1 MEDPMKTASAGLKD
15 ECFQNTNLFF
25 LMARFSVLY
34 SYLKE
39 IKNHV
44 AGLFLL
50 LIRAFH
56 AQPTD
61 STKFKRKKGRR
72 DGGRARDG
80 RNEWREGGGE
90 KNSPWRT
97 FFYFQT
103 ITTSLAIY
111 NENAMDSYSM
121 PHLTSCKS
129 NILIP

>member
-1 MEDPMKTASAGLKD
+1 MEDPIKIASAGLKD

-50 LIRAFH
+50 LIQGFH

-72 DGGRARDG
+72 DGGREEMG
-80 RNEWREGGGE
+80 EMNGGTEEGKKIVHGGH
-90 KNSPWRT
+90 
-97 FFYFQT
+97 FF
-103 ITTSLAIY
+103 ISKL
-111 NENAMDSYSM
+111 
-121 PHLTSCKS
+121 
-129 NILIP
+129 

>member
-1 MEDPMKTASAGLKD
+1 MEDPIKIASAGLKD

-50 LIRAFH
+50 LIQAFH

-80 RNEWREGGGE
+80 RDEWRDGGGE

-97 FFYFQT
+97 FFHF
-103 ITTSLAIY
+103 
-111 NENAMDSYSM
+111 
-121 PHLTSCKS
+121 
-129 NILIP
+129 